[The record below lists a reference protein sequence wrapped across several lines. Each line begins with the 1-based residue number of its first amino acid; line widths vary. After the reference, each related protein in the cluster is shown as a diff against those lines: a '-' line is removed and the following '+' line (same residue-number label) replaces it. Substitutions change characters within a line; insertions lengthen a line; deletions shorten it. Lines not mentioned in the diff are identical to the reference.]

1 MAIHIAKLCL
11 PSQSGRFKADKL
23 PASAV
28 EDVMTDELNKIEP
41 NKIDLNSAA
50 VTLLTQLPGVAK
62 NVAYEIVNYREHHGG
77 FSGWEDLQKIPSL
90 SKSKE
95 VLQSLQNRAFL
106 GPRPEPEVNSPRATL
121 NRRRGKSKDELQ
133 NHG

>member
-1 MAIHIAKLCL
+1 
-11 PSQSGRFKADKL
+11 
-23 PASAV
+23 
-28 EDVMTDELNKIEP
+28 MTDEL

-121 NRRRGKSKDELQ
+121 NRRRGKSKDEIQ